1 MTEKYATYSLEDFL
15 KDERF
20 IGWVNAPTKADDAF
34 FAEIIAGYPHQQ
46 PVIAHAWQLVSQL
59 SEASAAHFP
68 LEDIDEIWDG
78 IDTKLSDRRL
88 DSKPKQWLHPF
99 RMAAASVALLLALGW
114 AGHHLLAPDKAIGY
128 SKLVG
133 QSKTPLKEV
142 VNQGAEALEVALPD
156 GSRVFLASQS
166 KLSYARDF
174 TRQNRDVYLSG
185 EAFFDVA
192 KNPEKPFTVYA
203 NELVTRVLGTS
214 FTVRAFEQDSRVTV
228 AVKTGRVSVFAN
240 RHQADVDPETKGI
253 ILIPNQQADFQ
264 RESETISRSLVD
276 QPRVM
281 IAKKDLDKFNF
292 NDAPVTQVFDAME
305 NAYGVDF
312 LFDREALASCRVTTS
327 LSEETL
333 FERLDVVCEAVGAT
347 YKVVDAQ
354 IVISGKKCD

>member
-20 IGWVNAPTKADDAF
+20 IGWVNAPTKADDAL
-34 FAEIIAGYPHQQ
+34 FAEIIAAYPGQRPLMQ
-46 PVIAHAWQLVSQL
+46 HARQLVSQL
-59 SEASAAHFP
+59 SEASATHFP
-68 LEDIDEIWDG
+68 AEDIDEIWQG
-78 IDTKLSDRRL
+78 IDTNLSIKQL
-88 DSKPKQWLHPF
+88 DSKPKHWLHPF
-99 RMAAASVALLLALGW
+99 GVAAASVALLLALGW
-114 AGHHLLAPDKAIGY
+114 AGYYFLSAEKAIGY
-128 SKLVG
+128 GKLVG
-133 QSKTPLKEV
+133 QSTTPLKEV
-142 VNQGAEALEVALPD
+142 VNRSEQTMTVKLPD
-156 GSRVFLASQS
+156 GSRVFLTDHS
-166 KLSYARDF
+166 KLSYAKDF
-174 TRQNRDVYLSG
+174 TLQNRDVYLSG
-185 EAFFDVA
+185 EAFFEVV

-214 FTVRAFEQDSRVTV
+214 FTIKAFEQDSRVTV

-276 QPRVM
+276 QPRVV
-281 IAKKDLDKFNF
+281 IAKKELDRFNF

-312 LFDREALASCRVTTS
+312 LFDREVLASCRVTTS

>member
-34 FAEIIAGYPHQQ
+34 FAEVIVGYPGQQ
-46 PVIAHAWQLVSQL
+46 PVMAHARQLVSQL
-59 SEASAAHFP
+59 SEASAVHFP
-68 LEDIDEIWDG
+68 MDDIDEIWDG
-78 IDTKLSDRRL
+78 IDTRLAERHL
-88 DSKPKQWLHPF
+88 DSKPKHWLLSF

-114 AGHHLLAPDKAIGY
+114 AGYSLLGPDKAIGY

-133 QSKTPLKEV
+133 QSGTPLKEV
-142 VNQGAEALEVALPD
+142 VNQGAQTLEVALPD

-214 FTVRAFEQDSRVTV
+214 FTIRAFEQDSRVTV

-240 RHQADVDPETKGI
+240 RHQDDVDPETKGI

-276 QPRVM
+276 QPRVV